1 MNIGPKSREWGKGLI
16 DSTKSPVQEI
26 FGSVGV
32 PHMIAETV
40 WQLEVLVDKY

>member
-1 MNIGPKSREWGKGLI
+1 MNISSKSREWGKGQI

-32 PHMIAETV
+32 PHVVAETV
-40 WQLEVLVDKY
+40 WQLEVLDAKY

>member
-1 MNIGPKSREWGKGLI
+1 MNISSKSREWGKGQI
-16 DSTKSPVQEI
+16 DSTRSPVQKI
-26 FGSVGV
+26 FGSVSV